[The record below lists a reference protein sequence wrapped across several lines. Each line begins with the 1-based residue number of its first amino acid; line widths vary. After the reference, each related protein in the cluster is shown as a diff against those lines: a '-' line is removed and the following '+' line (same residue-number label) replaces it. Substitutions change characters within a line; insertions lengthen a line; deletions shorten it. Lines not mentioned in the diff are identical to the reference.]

1 MAEEQKNLN
10 ENKDKDQFLEFR
22 DEYRERDKVKLRET
36 YFGEDLSQ
44 KEIQRYLLIK
54 ERLNRLL
61 MQKKEQQG
69 FMYVLHL
76 KNKNLNIDEE
86 IKETGDEYSE
96 LLAKIRG
103 KTGYSNDQ
111 VEEFIEGRRIKKI
124 RYYLIELNRENDEE
138 IKDKSE
144 GKRNLF
150 LALKDKA
157 KEKRAQSLIG
167 VGLIGLPINVPYNGI
182 ISFMVSGLRSEFFTI
197 PFNLKDKNANFF
209 LLKEALIERKSLRI
223 KGDKLSFEINDYSLK
238 EFELRNIKIKTSD
251 FDKKNEEI
259 NKKQAIN
266 IKKIKPFEN
275 INEKKPKEEE
285 FIVENFSS
293 RTQADNKK

>member
-10 ENKDKDQFLEFR
+10 EGKDQFLEFR
-22 DEYRERDKVKLRET
+22 DEYREKDKVKLRET

-44 KEIQRYLLIK
+44 KEIQRYLLVK

-61 MQKKEQQG
+61 VQKKEQQG

-76 KNKNLNIDEE
+76 KNKNPNIDEE

-138 IKDKSE
+138 IKEKSE

-150 LALKDKA
+150 LALKNKA

-167 VGLIGLPINVPYNGI
+167 VSLIGLPINVPYNGI
-182 ISFMVSGLRSEFFTI
+182 ISFMISGLRSEFFTI

-209 LLKEALIERKSLRI
+209 LLKEALIERKSLRM
-223 KGDKLSFEINDYSLK
+223 KGDKLSFEINDYSPK

-251 FDKKNEEI
+251 FDKKNDEI
-259 NKKQAIN
+259 DEKQAIN
-266 IKKIKPFEN
+266 VKKIKPFEN

>member
-1 MAEEQKNLN
+1 MVEEQKNLN
-10 ENKDKDQFLEFR
+10 EDKDQFLEFR
-22 DEYRERDKVKLRET
+22 DEYREKDKVKLREA

-76 KNKNLNIDEE
+76 KNKNPNIDEE

-138 IKDKSE
+138 IKGKSE

-150 LALKDKA
+150 LALKNKA

-167 VGLIGLPINVPYNGI
+167 VSLIGLPINVPYNGI
-182 ISFMVSGLRSEFFTI
+182 ISFMISGLRSEFFTI

-209 LLKEALIERKSLRI
+209 LLKEALIERKSLRM
-223 KGDKLSFEINDYSLK
+223 KRDKLSFEINDYSPK

-251 FDKKNEEI
+251 FDKKNDEI
-259 NKKQAIN
+259 DEKQAIN
-266 IKKIKPFEN
+266 VKKIKPFEN